1 MDLQTTQW
9 NDESRDDE
17 LAFDVNPSGHVRTGA
32 VSAPSPVSGR
42 PGRLLSEDSV
52 EAFCPEFP
60 PRCPSNSVANGQ
72 PDAPVLDIGQPY
84 TL

>member
-52 EAFCPEFP
+52 EAFCPNFP
-60 PRCPSNSVANGQ
+60 LAAPRTASRTGNQTRLCW
-72 PDAPVLDIGQPY
+72 
-84 TL
+84 T